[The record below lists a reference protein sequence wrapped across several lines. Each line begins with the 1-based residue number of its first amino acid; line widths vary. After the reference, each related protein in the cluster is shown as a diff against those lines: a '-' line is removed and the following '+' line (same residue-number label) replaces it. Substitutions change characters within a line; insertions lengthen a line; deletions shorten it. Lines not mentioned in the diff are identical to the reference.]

1 MMTDPLDQLVRIHKA
16 LAHPARVRVL
26 AMLRRGE
33 LCVCQINAVVGL
45 APSTMSA
52 HLRELKD
59 AGLVAERKAGRWVH
73 YRLAAE
79 GPAAATLAALWPA
92 LKSDPQ
98 AAQDGAFLSG
108 ITELPVEAICRP
120 DFDLAG
126 LRRACCTPRRGDSRT
141 QKGPPPMSSQESK
154 SSVRIQV
161 SARKVR
167 V

>member
-1 MMTDPLDQLVRIHKA
+1 MTSPLDQLIRIHKA

-33 LCVCQINAVVGL
+33 LCVCQINAVIGL

-73 YRLAAE
+73 YSLAAE
-79 GPAAATLAALWPA
+79 GAAAAALAALWPA
-92 LKSDPQ
+92 LAGDPQ
-98 AAQDGAFLSG
+98 AAEDVALLSG
-108 ITELPVEAICRP
+108 ITQLTVEAICRP

-126 LRRACCTPRRGDSRT
+126 LRRACCTPRRADSRARN
-141 QKGPPPMSSQESK
+141 GRPPMSSHESK
-154 SSVRIQV
+154 GSVRIQV
-161 SARKVR
+161 SARKGR
-167 V
+167 A